1 MKKKINLIVLILMIS
16 DAVVFTGFGLIEPV
30 FAIFVNEDLIGGSIL
45 AAGIASTIFFLTK
58 SILQLPF
65 SRYVDKYD
73 HAWHSPHK
81 HLSTKFLWLGMTL
94 IAITPFLYFFS
105 THVYHI
111 YLAQFLFGVGSALGY
126 PTWLKLWE
134 LHLEK
139 GSESFQWTLYST
151 VISISGAISAT
162 VGAGITQHLGFRVTF
177 ILVGIIA
184 LLGCGILLFLNKD
197 IRTSRFPIVRKI

>member
-1 MKKKINLIVLILMIS
+1 MKKKINIIILVLMIS
-16 DAVVFTGFGLIEPV
+16 DAVIFTGFGLIQPV
-30 FAIFVNEDLIGGSIL
+30 FAIFVHEGLVGGSIL

-73 HAWHSPHK
+73 HQWHSPHK
-81 HLSTKFLWLGMTL
+81 HLSTKFLWLGMIL

-111 YLAQFLFGVGSALGY
+111 YIAQFLFGVGSALGY

-134 LHLEK
+134 LHLQR

-162 VGAGITQHLGFRVTF
+162 VGAAVTQYLGFRITF
-177 ILVGIIA
+177 LIVGVISILS
-184 LLGCGILLFLNKD
+184 CGVLVFLNKEVQ
-197 IRTSRFPIVRKI
+197 TSRFALFKRV